1 MKQKSKGS
9 KLLYI
14 TLIFIVG
21 VKFFLSYLQ
30 TLLDKSYK
38 SPLGFIYPFKYD
50 SYYYL
55 KLFLNDGLSYWYIT
69 LTLSMV
75 FIAIC
80 ILLYVIINQATGKP
94 YLAALGT
101 LLFAFNPLV
110 YSQTLIGYT
119 DTPVL
124 ILGNFIFAIYLML
137 LVIKKPIEKTNSL
150 LLLMMFI
157 PIYFIQFWKMG
168 PALIVF
174 VIICAILT
182 YIKKI
187 WLRLSLYITFLIL
200 SIPIFIVKL
209 SRILQFKFMGVNE
222 YSYLVEPIT
231 LLIFFFTLSFIIKRR
246 YMGSRRADFLIMLS
260 LPLIVVSILISRLS
274 TIALIP
280 CIIYL
285 CLASR
290 DHKNKKKLLILAGS
304 IIFVSLVYILIIF
317 GSSYR
322 PPVNTTYESL
332 FYNLEDEPILSL
344 WGEGHIINMFH
355 SPGAI
360 YKASPSKENLIII
373 VNGLLLKEEQGQYFF
388 NNYFYILVRS
398 EYRQRIDFVKDDYL
412 IKAESYYSI
421 LGKLERGE
429 DLIYFNVKSRKYGK
443 DKYWLLSPVELS

>member
-1 MKQKSKGS
+1 MIQKNQGS
-9 KLLYI
+9 KLLCI

-21 VKFFLSYLQ
+21 VKFFLSYLP
-30 TLLDKSYK
+30 TLSDKAYK

-55 KLFLNDGLSYWYIT
+55 KLFLNDGFSYWYIT
-69 LTLSMV
+69 LALSMM
-75 FIAIC
+75 FIVIC

-101 LLFAFNPLV
+101 LLFAFNPLI

-119 DTPVL
+119 DTPVI
-124 ILGNFIFAIYLML
+124 ILFWFIFAIYIML
-137 LVIKKPIEKTNSL
+137 VAIKTPIGKTSPL
-150 LLLMMFI
+150 LLLMIFI
-157 PIYFIQFWKMG
+157 PMYFIGFWRMG
-168 PALIVF
+168 SPLIMFVF
-174 VIICAILT
+174 ICGLLT
-182 YIKKI
+182 YIKKT
-187 WLRLSLYITFLIL
+187 WLKLSLYIIGLCLT
-200 SIPIFIVKL
+200 IPLFIIKIYTV
-209 SRILQFKFMGVNE
+209 LQFKLLGVNE
-222 YSYLVEPIT
+222 YSYLIEPIT

-246 YMGSRRADFLIMLS
+246 YIGTRRANFLIMLS

-304 IIFVSLVYILIIF
+304 IIFVSLVYILIMF

-322 PPVNTTYESL
+322 PPVNITYESL
-332 FYNLEDEPILSL
+332 FNDLEDEPILSL
-344 WGEGHIINMFH
+344 WGEGYIINMFH